1 MPNLDARDRRDEH
14 DEPEPS
20 PYLRRT
26 RRPEVRRRA
35 RWKQL
40 LLVGGAVTLAS
51 GGVLAAAGYE
61 LVSYLISSPRFTL
74 QETEAAA
81 TGEYISPAVISQ
93 IFSGDVGRSV
103 YRVPLEER
111 RQQLLS
117 LPWVESAYVMRAWP
131 NHLRVLATERK
142 PVAFVR
148 LEGQRAAG
156 SNVPARAPLSLI
168 DREGVLLPLPAQGN
182 LPFPVL
188 SGVTAAQ
195 PLSERRKLVGVLLT
209 VLADLDSESPQRSGE
224 ISEMDLSDPSDAAV
238 TASVSGS
245 AILVH
250 LGNTNFL
257 ARYKYFLD
265 NLDHWRDQYRTVR
278 SVDLRFEKQ
287 VIVQP

>member
-1 MPNLDARDRRDEH
+1 MPNFEH

-20 PYLRRT
+20 PYLRRP

-35 RWKQL
+35 RWKQV
-40 LLVGGAVTLAS
+40 LLVGGAITLAS

-61 LVSYLISSPRFTL
+61 LVSYLRSAPRFTL
-74 QETEAAA
+74 QEPEAVAS
-81 TGEYISPAVISQ
+81 GEYISPEIVSRVFFA
-93 IFSGDVGRSV
+93 DVGHSV

-111 RQQLLS
+111 RQRLLA

-148 LEGQRAAG
+148 LEGQRPAG
-156 SNVPARAPLSLI
+156 SNVPARAHLSLI
-168 DREGVLLPLPAQGN
+168 DREGVLLPLPAHGN
-182 LPFPVL
+182 FPFPVL

-195 PLSERRKLVGVLLT
+195 PLPERRKRVGVLLA

-250 LGNTNFL
+250 LGNANFL
-257 ARYKYFLD
+257 ARYRYFLD

>member
-1 MPNLDARDRRDEH
+1 MPNLEH

-20 PYLRRT
+20 PYLRRP

-40 LLVGGAVTLAS
+40 LLVGGAVALAS

-61 LVSYLISSPRFTL
+61 IVSYLRSSPRFTL

-81 TGEYISPAVISQ
+81 TGEYISAAVVSQ
-93 IFSGDVGRSV
+93 VFSTDVGRSV

-111 RQQLLS
+111 RQELLA
-117 LPWVESAYVMRAWP
+117 LPWVASAYVMRAWP

-148 LEGQRAAG
+148 LGAQRPAD
-156 SNVPARAPLSLI
+156 SDVPPRAPLSLI
-168 DREGVLLPLPAQGN
+168 DREGVLLPLPAHGN
-182 LPFPVL
+182 FAFPVL

-195 PLSERRKLVGVLLT
+195 ALPERRKRVGVLLA
-209 VLADLDSESPQRSGE
+209 VLTDLDSETPPRSGE

-245 AILVH
+245 AVLVH
-250 LGNTNFL
+250 LGSNNFL
-257 ARYKYFLD
+257 ARYKYFLE